1 LAFQEGAMLDDFIDR
16 LISRL
21 MAGAGLIMAAAIAAV
36 AGAMAI
42 FAFLSQWVGAAWAY
56 VIVAAVAAVVVA
68 VWALLQQREK
78 ERTRQPPLDQ
88 RVVALIQAHP
98 TASFMA
104 GMAAATLLK
113 GKPSVA
119 ASLWEARKGKP
130 K

>member
-1 LAFQEGAMLDDFIDR
+1 MLDDFIDK

-36 AGAMAI
+36 AGAMAV

-56 VIVAAVAAVVVA
+56 AIVATVAAVVVA
-68 VWALLQQREK
+68 VWALLQKQHRD
-78 ERTRQPPLDQ
+78 RVRPPPLEQ
-88 RVVALIQAHP
+88 RVMTMMQAHP
-98 TASFMA
+98 TASFLA

-113 GKPSVA
+113 GKPSLA

-130 K
+130 R

>member
-1 LAFQEGAMLDDFIDR
+1 MLDDFIDR

-36 AGAMAI
+36 AGAMAV
-42 FAFLSQWVGAAWAY
+42 FAFLSDWVGPAWAY
-56 VIVAAVAAVVVA
+56 TIVAGVAALVVT
-68 VWALLQQREK
+68 VWALAQKRHQ

-88 RVVALIQAHP
+88 RVLGMMQAHP

-113 GKPSVA
+113 GKPSLA

>member
-1 LAFQEGAMLDDFIDR
+1 MLDDFIDR

-119 ASLWEARKGKP
+119 AARWEARKGKP

>member
-1 LAFQEGAMLDDFIDR
+1 MLDDFIDK

-36 AGAMAI
+36 AGAMAV
-42 FAFLSQWVGAAWAY
+42 FAFLSRWVGPAWAY
-56 VIVAAVAAVVVA
+56 AIVAATAAVVVA
-68 VWALLQQREK
+68 VWSLLQKQEK

-88 RVVALIQAHP
+88 RVLGLMQAHP
-98 TASFMA
+98 TASFLA

-113 GKPSVA
+113 GKPSLA

>member
-1 LAFQEGAMLDDFIDR
+1 MLDDFIDR

-36 AGAMAI
+36 AAAMAV

-56 VIVAAVAAVVVA
+56 AIVAMVAAVVVA
-68 VWALLQQREK
+68 VWALLQQQEK
-78 ERTRQPPLDQ
+78 ARKRPPPLEQ
-88 RVVALIQAHP
+88 RVVDLMQAHP
-98 TASFMA
+98 TAAFMA

-113 GKPSVA
+113 GKPSLA
-119 ASLWEARKGKP
+119 ASLWSARKGKP

>member
-1 LAFQEGAMLDDFIDR
+1 MLDDFIDK

-36 AGAMAI
+36 AGAMAV
-42 FAFLSQWVGAAWAY
+42 FAFLSRWVGPAWAY
-56 VIVAAVAAVVVA
+56 AIVAATAAVVVA
-68 VWALLQQREK
+68 VWSLLQKLET

-88 RVVALIQAHP
+88 RVLGLMQAHP
-98 TASFMA
+98 TASFLA

-113 GKPSVA
+113 GKPSLA

>member
-1 LAFQEGAMLDDFIDR
+1 MLDDFIDK

-21 MAGAGLIMAAAIAAV
+21 LAGAGLIMASAIAAV
-36 AGAMAI
+36 AGAMAV
-42 FAFLSQWVGAAWAY
+42 FAFLSQWVGPAWAY
-56 VIVAAVAAVVVA
+56 AIVAATAAVVVA
-68 VWALLQQREK
+68 VWALLQKQEK

-88 RVVALIQAHP
+88 RVLGLMQAHP
-98 TASFMA
+98 TASFLA

-113 GKPSVA
+113 GKPSLA

>member
-1 LAFQEGAMLDDFIDR
+1 LAFQEGAMLDDFIDK

-36 AGAMAI
+36 AGAMAV

-56 VIVAAVAAVVVA
+56 AIVAAVAAVVVA
-68 VWALLQQREK
+68 VWALLQKQHRE
-78 ERTRQPPLDQ
+78 RVRPPPLDQ
-88 RVVALIQAHP
+88 RVMTMMQAHP
-98 TASFMA
+98 TASFLA

-113 GKPSVA
+113 GKPSLA

-130 K
+130 R

>member
-36 AGAMAI
+36 AGAMAV
-42 FAFLSQWVGAAWAY
+42 FAFLAQWVGSAWSYA
-56 VIVAAVAAVVVA
+56 IVAITASVVVT
-68 VWALLQQREK
+68 VWSLLHKRHLA
-78 ERTRQPPLDQ
+78 RTRQPPLDK
-88 RVVALIQAHP
+88 RVLAMMQEHP
-98 TASFMA
+98 TASFLA

-113 GKPSVA
+113 GKPSLA
-119 ASLWEARKGKP
+119 ATLWEARKGKP

>member
-1 LAFQEGAMLDDFIDR
+1 MLDDFIDR

-21 MAGAGLIMAAAIAAV
+21 MVGAGLIMTAAIAAV
-36 AGAMAI
+36 AAAMGV
-42 FAFLSQWVGAAWAY
+42 FAFLAQWVGSAWAY
-56 VIVAAVAAVVVA
+56 AIVAVVAALIVA
-68 VWALLQQREK
+68 IWSLLQRQHIA
-78 ERTRQPPLDQ
+78 RTRQPPLDQ
-88 RVVALIQAHP
+88 RVLTMMREHP

-113 GKPSVA
+113 GKPSLA

>member
-1 LAFQEGAMLDDFIDR
+1 MLDDFMDR

-21 MAGAGLIMAAAIAAV
+21 MTGAGLIMAAAIAAV
-36 AGAMAI
+36 ATAMAV
-42 FAFLSQWVGAAWAY
+42 FAFLSQWVGSAWAY
-56 VIVAAVAAVVVA
+56 AIVAATAALVVTI
-68 VWALLQQREK
+68 WALLQKQHIA
-78 ERTRQPPLDQ
+78 RTRQPPLDQ
-88 RVVALIQAHP
+88 RLLAMMQAHP

-119 ASLWEARKGKP
+119 ATLWEARKGKP

>member
-1 LAFQEGAMLDDFIDR
+1 MLDDFIDR

-36 AGAMAI
+36 AGAMAV
-42 FAFLSQWVGAAWAY
+42 FAFLTQWVGSAWAY
-56 VIVAAVAAVVVA
+56 TIVALTAGVVVA
-68 VWALLQQREK
+68 IWSLLHK
-78 ERTRQPPLDQ
+78 KHLARTRQPPLDQ
-88 RVVALIQAHP
+88 RVLAMMQAHP

-113 GKPSVA
+113 GKPSLA
-119 ASLWEARKGKP
+119 ATLWEARKGKP

>member
-1 LAFQEGAMLDDFIDR
+1 MLDDFIDR

-21 MAGAGLIMAAAIAAV
+21 MAGAGLIVTAAIAAV
-36 AGAMAI
+36 AAAMAV
-42 FAFLSQWVGAAWAY
+42 FAFLTQWVGSAWAY
-56 VIVAAVAAVVVA
+56 TIVAVTAAVVVA
-68 VWALLQQREK
+68 IWSLLHKQHLARI
-78 ERTRQPPLDQ
+78 RQPPLDQ
-88 RVVALIQAHP
+88 RVLAMMQAHP

-113 GKPSVA
+113 GKPSLA

>member
-1 LAFQEGAMLDDFIDR
+1 MLDDFIDR

-21 MAGAGLIMAAAIAAV
+21 MTGAGLIMAAAIAAV
-36 AGAMAI
+36 ATAMAV

-56 VIVAAVAAVVVA
+56 AIVAATAALVVT
-68 VWALLQQREK
+68 VWALLQKQHIA
-78 ERTRQPPLDQ
+78 RTRQPPLDE
-88 RVVALIQAHP
+88 RVLTMMQAHP

-113 GKPSVA
+113 GKPSLA
-119 ASLWEARKGKP
+119 ASLWDARKGKP

>member
-1 LAFQEGAMLDDFIDR
+1 MLDDFIDR

-21 MAGAGLIMAAAIAAV
+21 MTGAGLIMAAAIAAV
-36 AGAMAI
+36 ATAMAV

-56 VIVAAVAAVVVA
+56 TIVAATAALAVT
-68 VWALLQQREK
+68 VWALLQK
-78 ERTRQPPLDQ
+78 KHIARTRQPPLDQ
-88 RVVALIQAHP
+88 RLLAMMQAHP

-119 ASLWEARKGKP
+119 ATLWEARKGKP
-130 K
+130 R

>member
-1 LAFQEGAMLDDFIDR
+1 MLDDFIDK

-36 AGAMAI
+36 AGAMAV
-42 FAFLSQWVGAAWAY
+42 FAFLSRWVGPAWAY
-56 VIVAAVAAVVVA
+56 AIVAATAAVVVA
-68 VWALLQQREK
+68 VWAVLQKQEK

-88 RVVALIQAHP
+88 RVLGLMQAHP
-98 TASFMA
+98 TASFLA

-113 GKPSVA
+113 GKPSLA

>member
-1 LAFQEGAMLDDFIDR
+1 MLDDFIDR

-21 MAGAGLIMAAAIAAV
+21 MTGAGLIMAAAIAAV
-36 AGAMAI
+36 ATAMAV

-56 VIVAAVAAVVVA
+56 AIVAATAALVVT
-68 VWALLQQREK
+68 VWALLQK
-78 ERTRQPPLDQ
+78 NHIARTRQPPLDE
-88 RVVALIQAHP
+88 RVLAMMQAHP

-119 ASLWEARKGKP
+119 ATLWEARKGKP
-130 K
+130 R

>member
-1 LAFQEGAMLDDFIDR
+1 MLDDFIDR

-21 MAGAGLIMAAAIAAV
+21 MTGAGLIMAAAIAAV
-36 AGAMAI
+36 ATAMAV

-56 VIVAAVAAVVVA
+56 TIVAATAALA
-68 VWALLQQREK
+68 VTIWALLQK
-78 ERTRQPPLDQ
+78 KHIARTRQPPLDQ
-88 RVVALIQAHP
+88 RLLAVMQAHP

-119 ASLWEARKGKP
+119 AALWEARKGKP
-130 K
+130 R